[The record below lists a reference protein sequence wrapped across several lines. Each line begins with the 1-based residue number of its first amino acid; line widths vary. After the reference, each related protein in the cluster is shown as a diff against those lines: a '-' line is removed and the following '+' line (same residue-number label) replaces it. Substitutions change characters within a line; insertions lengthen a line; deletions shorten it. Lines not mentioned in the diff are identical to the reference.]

1 MWKRNPCGP
10 LLQNYLVR
18 QEGKAKIP
26 ILDFTGVALPRHF
39 INFTLHFPMSTECP
53 TRAYQRG
60 AFPAAGNGALGLR
73 DLGALSAKAPQHGT
87 CPSPTVKFQA
97 AELLT
102 VSWIH
107 LQPPPLGLTGP
118 YFTDHRPTWTK
129 CQPQHISLM
138 KMQPRAYWIWVYC
151 PQSATACAFLYLTG
165 CLAHNR
171 CLAMNGE

>member
-73 DLGALSAKAPQHGT
+73 DLGALSAKS
-87 CPSPTVKFQA
+87 PSAWNMPFSHSEVPGCRTTHCILDPSATSTFGSNRT
-97 AELLT
+97 LLYR
-102 VSWIH
+102 
-107 LQPPPLGLTGP
+107 PPPNLNQVPTTAHIPNENAAQSILDMGLLSTICNCLCIPIPHRVLGT
-118 YFTDHRPTWTK
+118 
-129 CQPQHISLM
+129 
-138 KMQPRAYWIWVYC
+138 
-151 PQSATACAFLYLTG
+151 
-165 CLAHNR
+165 
-171 CLAMNGE
+171 